1 MEQKNNAIVTNG
13 EYTITI
19 KERWDDIYRTITV
32 EGEGGVIYSQTRDH
46 YCHEGTKTFLDDF
59 LERLGSG
66 YEAPEKTSC
75 DTRYIVPDGGNFF
88 YFISKRRLKTLNF
101 KQKFLHF
108 LLKHLFLHGETPTI
122 KNIKSLCIKEK
133 IESGEPI
140 S

>member
-1 MEQKNNAIVTNG
+1 MEQKNNAIVSSG
-13 EYTITI
+13 EHTITI
-19 KERWDDIYRTITV
+19 KERWDDTHRTLTV
-32 EGEGGVIYSQTRDH
+32 ESEGGVIYSQTRDH
-46 YCHEGTKTFLDDF
+46 YCHEGTKTFLDEF

-66 YEAPEKTSC
+66 YEAPEKTPC
-75 DTRYIVPDGGNFF
+75 DARYIVPDGGNFF

-122 KNIKSLCIKEK
+122 KNIKSLCVKENV
-133 IESGEPI
+133 ESGKPI

>member
-1 MEQKNNAIVTNG
+1 MEQKNNAIVNNT
-13 EYTITI
+13 ETIITI
-19 KERWDDIYRTITV
+19 KEKWNGDYHTISV
-32 EGEGGVIYSQTRDH
+32 EENGELYYTQTRH
-46 YCHEGTKTFLDDF
+46 NWCHEGTKTFLDEF

-66 YEAPEKTSC
+66 YEAPEKTPC
-75 DTRYIVPDGGNFF
+75 DARYIVPDGANFF

-122 KNIKSLCIKEK
+122 KNIKSLCVKEN
-133 IESGEPI
+133 IESGKPI

>member
-1 MEQKNNAIVTNG
+1 MEQKNNAIVSSG
-13 EYTITI
+13 EYAITI
-19 KERWDDIYRTITV
+19 KEKWDDIHRTITI
-32 EGEGGVIYSQTRDH
+32 ENEGGVIYSQTRDH
-46 YCHEGTKTFLDDF
+46 YCHEGTKTFLDEF

-66 YEAPEKTSC
+66 YEAPEKTPC
-75 DTRYIVPDGGNFF
+75 DARYIVPDGGNFF

-122 KNIKSLCIKEK
+122 KNIKSLCVKEN
-133 IESGEPI
+133 IESGKPI

>member
-1 MEQKNNAIVTNG
+1 MEQKNNAIVSSG
-13 EYTITI
+13 EYKITI
-19 KERWDDIYRTITV
+19 KERWDEIHRTLTV

-66 YEAPEKTSC
+66 YEAPEKTPC

-140 S
+140 L